1 MTMTTET
8 MTMNQDDTAERNLAT
23 ERRNEWIDLALQSID
38 AELEEETG
46 SYIYYAAEI
55 RKRVRVSE
63 NAIVLLG
70 RMIESG
76 ESSEPYSDPYSE
88 WCSCTWSEELEDED
102 EDEDETED

>member
-1 MTMTTET
+1 MTTET

-38 AELEEETG
+38 AELEEDTG
-46 SYIYYAAEI
+46 SYIYYAREI

-63 NAIVLLG
+63 SAIVLLG
-70 RMIESG
+70 RMIESSG
-76 ESSEPYSDPYSE
+76 WSDPYSE